1 MSDKI
6 HVYQAI
12 AAITLDLSKQGISKD
27 RKNQQ
32 QNYAFRGIDDV
43 YTALSAK
50 LAEHK
55 LCILPRVVDRSVT
68 ERQTKSGGTLFYTTL
83 TVEFDFVSAVDGSRH
98 VVCMVGEAMDSG
110 DKSSNKAMSAA
121 YKYAALQAFCIPTE
135 GDNDA
140 DATTHDVEPK
150 KKTSA
155 AEMKRGLQEI
165 EKDLI
170 DCATVMAVTN
180 CAAGWKTIFE
190 RDEWSKD
197 YIDEARRKFA
207 AKRDA
212 IKAEADDV
220 FPGDKPNMTMAG

>member
-1 MSDKI
+1 MTENI

-43 YTALSAK
+43 YAALSTK

-68 ERQTKSGGTLFYTTL
+68 ERQTKHGGTLFYTTL
-83 TVEFDFVSAVDGSRH
+83 TVEFDFVSAVDGSKH
-98 VVCMVGEAMDSG
+98 VVRMIGEAMDSA

-140 DATTHDVEPK
+140 DSTTHELAPK
-150 KKTSA
+150 KKKSA
-155 AEMKRGLQEI
+155 AEMKRGLQDI
-165 EKDLI
+165 DTDLV
-170 DCATVMAVTN
+170 DCDTVAKVTN
-180 CAAGWKTIFE
+180 CANIWKSIFE

-197 YIDEARRKFA
+197 YIDEARKKFSA
-207 AKRDA
+207 RRDA
-212 IKAEADDV
+212 LKAVAEEV
-220 FPGDKPNMTMAG
+220 FPGDTPNDQEQ